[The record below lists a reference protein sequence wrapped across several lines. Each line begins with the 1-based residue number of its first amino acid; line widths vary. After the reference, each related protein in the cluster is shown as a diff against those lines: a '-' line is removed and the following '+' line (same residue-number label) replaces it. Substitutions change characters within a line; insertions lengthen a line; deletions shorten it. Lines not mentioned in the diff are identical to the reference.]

1 MQAVWVVMVSSKTK
15 CISITLLI
23 FLLLAACTNNQ
34 TGNVPTVPPTTQ
46 LVPQIAPT
54 LNPSSNI
61 TPLPGEIELDSTQR
75 MAQALAVNSER
86 LQNLALDPISSAPYR
101 VEVFGVYPARASDI
115 TDESA
120 VCSDAVCYRVDIYNF
135 ATNATYSILVDIP
148 ARQVVDV
155 ATLRGSSPE
164 LPEHLIE
171 KAMRIAT
178 TSPEVIDALGFNPA
192 PDEPTMPNVKTA
204 LNNTACERSEH
215 LCVAPTFI
223 VDDQALWVIVDL
235 VDERVA
241 GIRWTDLGDFSG
253 GLPTEE
259 LIQREDIYERF
270 CKQVTELARDGW
282 QMDYMLTA
290 SDGLRISDVSFNEK
304 PVLDSAKLV
313 DYHVSYSSQE
323 GFGYS
328 DAIGCPAFSSAA
340 VVAMEPPLIE
350 PIVDDGVEVGFALMQ
365 DYWHPLWPQPCNYRY
380 QQRYEFYKDGRFRVA
395 AANLGRGCGSDAT
408 YRLLFRIQP
417 ATEGSGYDF
426 AEWDGSSWQTWAE
439 EQWRLQD
446 ENTLYTPEGFQYLI
460 THPDGN
466 GYYLEPGQGQFGDG
480 GRGDNAITY
489 VTLHNPQEGDADM
502 VTLGVCCN
510 SNYEQG
516 PEVFID
522 SPPQDITDNDIVIWY
537 VPQVEN
543 DDTPG
548 QEFCWADTAVED
560 GLIVTK
566 TWPCWS
572 GPLFVPVQ

>member
-1 MQAVWVVMVSSKTK
+1 MMSSKIV
-15 CISITLLI
+15 CIGITLVTI
-23 FLLLAACTNNQ
+23 LLVAACTNSQ
-34 TGNVPTVPPTTQ
+34 TESVPIATPTTQ
-46 LVPQIAPT
+46 LVPQVAPT
-54 LNPSSNI
+54 ISPSSNI
-61 TPLPGEIELDSTQR
+61 TPLPVEQDLDSNQK
-75 MAQALAVNSER
+75 MAQALAVNSQR

-101 VEVFGVYPARASDI
+101 VEVFGVYPARESDI
-115 TDESA
+115 TTESA
-120 VCSDAVCYRVDIYNF
+120 ACLDTVCYRVDVFNF
-135 ATNATYSILVDIP
+135 ATNATYSVLVDIP
-148 ARQVVDV
+148 ARQVVGVD
-155 ATLRGSSPE
+155 TLRGSSPE
-164 LPEHLIE
+164 IPKHLVE
-171 KAMRIAT
+171 TAMRVAT
-178 TSPEVIDALGFNPA
+178 TSPQVIDALGFNPA

-204 LNNTACERSEH
+204 LNNTACERSQH

-223 VDDQALWVIVDL
+223 VDDRALWVIVDL

-259 LIQREDIYERF
+259 LIQREDIFERY

-282 QMDYMLTA
+282 RMDYMLTA
-290 SDGLRISDVSFNEK
+290 SDGLRISDVSFNDQ

-350 PIVDDGVEVGFALMQ
+350 PIVVDGAEVGFALLQ

-380 QQRYEFYKDGRFRVA
+380 QQRYEFYKDGRFRIA
-395 AANLGRGCGSDAT
+395 AANLGRGCGADAT

-417 ATEGSGYDF
+417 ATGGSGYDF
-426 AEWDGSSWQTWAE
+426 AEWGGESWETWQE

-446 ENTLYTPEGFQYLI
+446 ENTLYTPEGFQYRI
-460 THPDGN
+460 TTPEGN
-466 GYYLEPGQGQFGDG
+466 GYYLEPGQGQFGDD

-489 VTLHNPQEGDADM
+489 VTLHNPEEGDADM
-502 VTLGVCCN
+502 GTLGVCCN
-510 SNYEQG
+510 NNYEQG
-516 PEVFID
+516 PEIFID
-522 SPPQDITDNDIVIWY
+522 SPPQDITNSELVVWY

-548 QEFCWADTAVED
+548 QEYCWADTAVEE
-560 GLIVTK
+560 GMIVTK
-566 TWPCWS
+566 SWPCWS
-572 GPLFVPVQ
+572 GPMFVPVN